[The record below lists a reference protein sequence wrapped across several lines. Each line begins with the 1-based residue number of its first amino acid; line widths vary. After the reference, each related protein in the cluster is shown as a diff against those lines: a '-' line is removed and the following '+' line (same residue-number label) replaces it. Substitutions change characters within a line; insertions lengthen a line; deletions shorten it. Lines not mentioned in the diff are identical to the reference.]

1 MIRINPNTKRSISA
15 PPLVP
20 KNEKEIKKYSNQI
33 ISILKKKFDFEKG
46 RHRVVFFDRKN
57 NEVIKI
63 PISDSGIAANF
74 QELDY
79 QDDNLAIT
87 NLDEKLSIKYHIP
100 IIRMEY
106 VKPISMEDLEEKE
119 GKIPGWVYSID
130 SAQVGYTKD
139 GRLVAYDWDTY

>member
-1 MIRINPNTKRSISA
+1 MIRINPDTKRSISA

-46 RHRVVFFDRKN
+46 RHRVVFFDTKN

-79 QDDNLAIT
+79 QDINLAKT
-87 NLDEKLSIKYHIP
+87 NLD
-100 IIRMEY
+100 
-106 VKPISMEDLEEKE
+106 EKE